1 MLLTRLVDYGRADP
15 EVLPP
20 FYQPARVRWVVELA
34 PDGTPASPQLTDL
47 AESRDRTRRYGVVH
61 VVPAVQ
67 RSGTA
72 SKPMLAVDTAEY
84 ALGWASEPTRDA
96 KATAYHAAFREL
108 VGRWREAEP
117 SVAAAALHAFLC
129 GGHAAGLARPPD
141 LAGSQ
146 RVAFRFQGRFVHDTE
161 GARRFWAVEASE
173 RKGSARRGL
182 CLACGR
188 WERLLQTIP
197 QQLPTRLVPG
207 ATNTAS
213 LVSFNK
219 AAHGFAL
226 QTQLIHTPICTTCGL
241 LATSALERLLDGT
254 NSWALPGQ
262 DARLAWW
269 VTSEVEF
276 DLETLDDPQ
285 PEKVAT
291 MLGSAARGRRPADG
305 WGPPVFCAL
314 VVGGNVSRVMVR
326 EWIEQPLPRIQDSL
340 RKWFDDHE
348 IVDAW
353 TGEVRCVAMRRLTT
367 TTGRW
372 VRGRG
377 EQPGHYAKLGAPGA
391 DRPGGVHRALLST
404 AVLAKP
410 LPAKLLA
417 HMVHRVRADGRLDTE
432 RAALIRLALRR
443 RPGIPNPEAFMPM
456 LNPAHRQP
464 AYLAGRIFAA
474 LEDVQAS
481 ASRARGD
488 QQLNTTFT
496 DRYFARAITSP
507 AVAIVAG
514 RRDAGAWLKRLRRD
528 RPAWAAAAERRL
540 DELFEQLA
548 EAGGPP
554 HGALLADQAAFILGY
569 HQQRAAI
576 RAERVSRTATK
587 LEGAPA

>member
-20 FYQPARVRWVVELA
+20 FYQPALVRWVVELA
-34 PDGTPASPQLTDL
+34 GDGTPASPQLTDL
-47 AESRDRTRRYGVVH
+47 ADPTDRARRNGVVH
-61 VVPAVQ
+61 PVPSVQ

-72 SKPMLAVDTAEY
+72 SKPMLAADTAEY
-84 ALGWASEPTRDA
+84 ALGWASEPERDA
-96 KATAYHAAFREL
+96 KAATHHAAFREL
-108 VGRWREAEP
+108 VGRWQEAEP
-117 SVAAAALHAFLC
+117 SSAAAALHAFLC
-129 GGHAAGLARPPD
+129 GGHAAGLVRPPD

-146 RVAFRFQGRFVHDTE
+146 RVAFRVQGRFVHDTE
-161 GARRFWAVEASE
+161 DARRFWAVEASG

-188 WERLLQTIP
+188 WEQLLQTIP

-219 AAHGFAL
+219 ATHGFAL
-226 QTQLIHTPICTTCGL
+226 QTQLVHTPICTTCGL
-241 LATSALERLLDGT
+241 LAMSALERLLDGT
-254 NSWALPGQ
+254 TSWTLPGQ

-269 VTSEVEF
+269 VTGAVEF
-276 DLETLDDPQ
+276 DLDTLDDPQ

-291 MLGSAARGRRPADG
+291 MLDSAARGRRPADDRALS
-305 WGPPVFCAL
+305 VFCAL

-348 IVDAW
+348 IADAW
-353 TGEVRCVAMRRLTT
+353 TGEPRYVGMRRLATAS
-367 TTGRW
+367 GRW

-377 EQPGHYAKLGAPGA
+377 EQHGHYAKLGAPGA
-391 DRPGGVHRALLST
+391 DRPDGVHRALLST
-404 AVLAKP
+404 ALLAKP

-417 HMVHRVRADGRLDTE
+417 HVVHRVRADGRLDTE
-432 RAALIRLALRR
+432 RAALIRLALWR

-528 RPAWAAAAERRL
+528 RPAWAVVAERRL

-548 EAGGPP
+548 EAGGLP

-576 RAERVSRTATK
+576 RAERVSRTASK